1 MQNIAEITQNI
12 SNRNAQCKEQ
22 KLCEMHKE
30 IEFKLSKCH
39 KVRKK
44 TVRMIDERAKMV

>member
-12 SNRNAQCKEQ
+12 SNRNALSKIRI
-22 KLCEMHKE
+22 LCELHKE
-30 IEFKLSKCH
+30 NEIKLSKCH

-44 TVRMIDERAKMV
+44 TARMID